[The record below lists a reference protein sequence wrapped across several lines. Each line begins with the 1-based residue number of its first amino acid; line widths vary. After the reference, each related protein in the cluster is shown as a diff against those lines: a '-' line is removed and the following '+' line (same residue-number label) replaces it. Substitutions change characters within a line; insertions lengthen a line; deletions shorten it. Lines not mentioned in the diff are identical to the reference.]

1 MNTLLIESNR
11 NIADSI
17 QEIDNTLP
25 DVDGSLK
32 TSSVAKWNTIVSD
45 FNQDFD
51 KFKARW
57 RGQGVKMELK
67 TKDLDGIL
75 KRGRS
80 TRQTH
85 WDIR

>member
-1 MNTLLIESNR
+1 MKNEIKLVFGGHTSN
-11 NIADSI
+11 
-17 QEIDNTLP
+17 Q
-25 DVDGSLK
+25 
-32 TSSVAKWNTIVSD
+32 WNTIVSD

-67 TKDLDGIL
+67 TRNRDGIL
-75 KRGRS
+75 KRMRS

>member
-1 MNTLLIESNR
+1 MRLKMKNEIKLVFKGHNSN
-11 NIADSI
+11 
-17 QEIDNTLP
+17 Q
-25 DVDGSLK
+25 
-32 TSSVAKWNTIVSD
+32 WNALVLD
-45 FNQDFD
+45 LNQDFD

-57 RGQGVKMELK
+57 RSRPIKMELK
-67 TKDLDGIL
+67 TRNLEGIL